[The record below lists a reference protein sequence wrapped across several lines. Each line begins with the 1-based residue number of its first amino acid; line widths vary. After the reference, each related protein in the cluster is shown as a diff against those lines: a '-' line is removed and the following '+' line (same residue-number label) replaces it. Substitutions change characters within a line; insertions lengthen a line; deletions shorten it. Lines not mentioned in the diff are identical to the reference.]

1 MEICILHKLLWTATK
16 KRLWPKI
23 IWNSTDLLL
32 RDTLGLGLFYSLP
45 IYSTNKQVLEDFNC
59 QAHIK
64 VIWKKK
70 KTLQN
75 IHGPNSL
82 HRKKEKL
89 KVIPKLSIVG
99 KKKKQSCLCWNW
111 EYPFSPFIP
120 DLFFDTFH
128 YFSSAF
134 QVSKHFIVNRRHKI

>member
-1 MEICILHKLLWTATK
+1 MNSNKT
-16 KRLWPKI
+16 RLWPKI
-23 IWNSTDLLL
+23 ISNSTDLLL
-32 RDTLGLGLFYSLP
+32 RDTLGLGLFYSLS

-64 VIWKKK
+64 VIWKKNS
-70 KTLQN
+70 QN

-89 KVIPKLSIVG
+89 KVIPNLSIVE
-99 KKKKQSCLCWNW
+99 KKKSCLCWNW
-111 EYPFSPFIP
+111 EYPFPPFIP
-120 DLFFDTFH
+120 DLFFDTVS

-134 QVSKHFIVNRRHKI
+134 QFPKHFIVNRRHKI